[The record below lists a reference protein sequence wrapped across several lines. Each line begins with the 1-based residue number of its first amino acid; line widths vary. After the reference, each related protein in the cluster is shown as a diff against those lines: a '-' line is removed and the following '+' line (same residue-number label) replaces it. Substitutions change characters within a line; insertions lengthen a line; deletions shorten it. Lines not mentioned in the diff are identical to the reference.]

1 MMILY
6 YWKLSIS
13 VFLFISFLGT
23 ADSVEGV
30 NWAYTSPHLIGLE
43 IGRSGYKVSFYPN
56 DFCATASEE
65 I

>member
-1 MMILY
+1 MINY
-6 YWKLSIS
+6 YLKLSIS
-13 VFLFISFLGT
+13 VLLFISILGT

-30 NWAYTSPHLIGLE
+30 NWAYTSTHLIGLE
-43 IGRSGYKVSFYPN
+43 IGSSGYNKVIFYPN